1 MRAGRGI
8 GTIGGMEG
16 NKRPPWQRQNA
27 PTSAYMAGAVRRR
40 ADRLGVHPDDVAY
53 VASLIWGRVQAENGN
68 PPIMRLDSLPMSER
82 DPWHHA
88 ALDTLEAWME
98 LTRPTTPSEGV
109 AAP

>member
-1 MRAGRGI
+1 
-8 GTIGGMEG
+8 
-16 NKRPPWQRQNA
+16 
-27 PTSAYMAGAVRRR
+27 MAGAVRRR

-82 DPWHHA
+82 DPWHNA
-88 ALDTLEAWME
+88 ALDTLEAWTE
-98 LTRPTTPSEGV
+98 LTRPTPPSEGV